1 MVKKYSQKVMN
12 KKEALRCDCVC
23 VERKDFCFP
32 NVKANKAFM
41 KMSSDS
47 LNLPPQHANITVN
60 YYNNE
65 ERVVESVMQPCG
77 DVYVTYYDKGKAEQ
91 TVCVNQNCKEGILL
105 TEDSMENLLPSDER
119 TRYAKRIALQSV
131 ALWKG
136 YVEGKYPTNT
146 EKSIMEA
153 NRLKNARL

>member
-1 MVKKYSQKVMN
+1 
-12 KKEALRCDCVC
+12 
-23 VERKDFCFP
+23 
-32 NVKANKAFM
+32 
-41 KMSSDS
+41 MSSDS

-105 TEDSMENLLPSDER
+105 TADSMENLLPSDER